1 MTLGW
6 WPLAVLCSQR
16 QHIATTRPR
25 TCPAGPW
32 SHVTG
37 DAWRLSEGPE
47 AVPSPRPGPGS
58 TPQLIDEADT
68 GRWACCPPSRGLGA
82 GLATSGPF
90 CSEARGGP
98 PDWEWHPLQCGGPPT
113 PPAST
118 CTCVVCA
125 EAPPTRRAAS
135 DHRPASHQASPQTAS
150 LEGPTVQLGL
160 WPGTQPVDL
169 PCPPSVPEGGQCP
182 SHVPQRQTRGPGNR
196 DGWRTSL
203 SPDPAQ
209 GRLRILAPPSCSPG
223 RGAPGVTCL
232 L

>member
-1 MTLGW
+1 M
-6 WPLAVLCSQR
+6 R
-16 QHIATTRPR
+16 R
-25 TCPAGPW
+25 T
-32 SHVTG
+32 
-37 DAWRLSEGPE
+37 
-47 AVPSPRPGPGS
+47 
-58 TPQLIDEADT
+58 
-68 GRWACCPPSRGLGA
+68 LGA
-82 GLATSGPF
+82 GRAALPPGAWGLGWLRQAPSALKHVGVHLTGSGTL
-90 CSEARGGP
+90 SSV
-98 PDWEWHPLQCGGPPT
+98 GGPPT

-169 PCPPSVPEGGQCP
+169 PCPPSVPKGGQCP

-209 GRLRILAPPSCSPG
+209 GRLRMLAPPSCSPG